1 MVKKTIRVLFF
12 GCLLLQTPA
21 LANSAIFGQDGYFPM
36 APGNSWTYEGSNLTT
51 DDQGNPVMMPAEET
65 VAVDNEGVFH
75 SEMIFS
81 NGNTTTSDTHYIQ
94 NDALYIPSTHIVMVS
109 HTNVG
114 IPPMAV
120 TMTATTTTDN
130 TYSPPQLWFPSELA
144 AGNVETFTGNCTT
157 IWETV
162 NEIPGVPMPP
172 TNGSNQSTESI
183 RMEVMG
189 TETVTVRAGTFSA
202 VKMVTTITV
211 TEEGESTPY
220 TYTSWYA
227 EGVGMVKFD
236 SINLTR
242 SLVSWTLAQNGGS
255 GTPGDTNGDS
265 LVDLKDAIL
274 ALKMTCR
281 TTSADSLRA
290 ASDINTDGK
299 IGIAEAVYALQ
310 VVAGT
315 RQPD

>member
-1 MVKKTIRVLFF
+1 MMVKKTIRVLFF
-12 GCLLLQTPA
+12 GCLLLWTPA
-21 LANSAIFGQDGYFPM
+21 LAGATIFGQDGYFPT
-36 APGNSWTYEGSNLTT
+36 APGNSWTYEVSGLTT
-51 DDQGNPVMMPAEET
+51 NDQGLPVMMPAEET
-65 VAVDNEGVFH
+65 VVVGNEGVFH
-75 SEMIFS
+75 SEISFS
-81 NGNTTTSDTHYIQ
+81 NGNTTASDTHYEQ
-94 NDALYIPSTHIVMVS
+94 AGALYIASTHIVMVS
-109 HTNVG
+109 HTNMG
-114 IPPMAV
+114 IP
-120 TMTATTTTDN
+120 MTTTTTTDN
-130 TYSPPQLWFPSELA
+130 TYSPSQQCFPSQLF
-144 AGNVETFTGNCTT
+144 AGNVETSSGSSTT

-162 NEIPGVPMPP
+162 TETPP
-172 TNGSNQSTESI
+172 YGSMTTNGNNQSTQSVHIEAA
-183 RMEVMG
+183 G
-189 TETVTVRAGTFSA
+189 TETVTVGAGTFSA
-202 VKMVTTITV
+202 VKLVTTITV
-211 TEEGESTPY
+211 TEQEESTPY

-236 SINLTR
+236 SVNLTR
-242 SLVSWTLAQNGGS
+242 SLVSWTLAHNGGS